1 MRIAFFVGCCFL
13 ISTSASAQGIRTYS
27 VEPGT
32 KYVTSTSVMDEVTKY
47 YIHFKNTTGKNI
59 NLSWKK
65 LSLDLPAAWD
75 YSLCD
80 LGTCYA
86 GIPEG
91 EHTMYPVEKDSNG
104 FLAPNIYPGG
114 TDGTGKIM
122 MLVWDKD
129 NPLVS
134 DTLTWIITAVTA
146 QADVPVIHAPN
157 KEFRLYPNP
166 VNGRASILFASVS
179 TGTLSIIDMKG
190 VSQLQL
196 TVNQAKTFDADL
208 SQIASGEYIVLFL
221 NRDGS
226 VFHTKL
232 VKN

>member
-1 MRIAFFVGCCFL
+1 MIA
-13 ISTSASAQGIRTYS
+13 ISASAQSMRTYS
-27 VEPGT
+27 VEPTT
-32 KYVTSTSVMDEVTKY
+32 KFVTSTSVMDEVTKY
-47 YIHFKNTTGKNI
+47 YIHFKNTTGNDI
-59 NLSWKK
+59 HLSWKK

-114 TDGTGKIM
+114 TDGTGKIV

-129 NPLVS
+129 NPSVS
-134 DTLTWIITAVTA
+134 DTLTWIITATTS
-146 QADVPVIHAPN
+146 QADVPVINTPT
-157 KEFRLYPNP
+157 KELRLYPNP
-166 VNGRASILFASVS
+166 VNNRISILFGAIS

-190 VSQLQL
+190 VNQLQL
-196 TVNQAKTFDADL
+196 YINEGKTFDRDL
-208 SQIASGEYIVLFL
+208 SQLASGEYFVLFL
-221 NRDGS
+221 NHDGS
-226 VFHTKL
+226 VFRTKL